1 MHYSLLPEMSTYSDI
16 PNAARVASAP
26 DH

>member
-1 MHYSLLPEMSTYSDI
+1 MHHSLLPEMSTYSDI